1 MISNPNPS
9 VPPKRVPGAQPGNHN
24 AYKHGRYAR
33 SISLEPAH
41 PPKHGF
47 YSNFF
52 TPEEIAW
59 LDAVPTDQ
67 FLKSIK
73 RELVV
78 MSFEAL
84 RSPELRSK
92 DVPFLIKTILR
103 FGKK

>member
-1 MISNPNPS
+1 MKSTPNPK
-9 VPPKRVPGAQPGNHN
+9 PRRKRGGQPGNQN
-24 AYKHGRYAR
+24 AYKHGRYAC
-33 SISLEPAH
+33 SFSQKPAH

-47 YSNFF
+47 YSNSF

-59 LDAVPTDQ
+59 LDAFSPEQ
-67 FLKSIK
+67 FLKSMK

-78 MSFEAL
+78 MAFQQL

-92 DVPFLIKTILR
+92 EVPFLIKTILR